1 MKASAD
7 TLGING
13 TFIDPL
19 WRIEVRLTPIEQD
32 LLRSWWVRRLG
43 FINHAGAASATTTQS
58 YTRLEHSL
66 GLLALVSHF
75 TPNDHHAR
83 VAALLHDIGHLPFSH
98 TFEQVAG
105 LDHHVLGTQ
114 RIQDLSAVLERQGLD
129 PQTIIDTIDGTRRSG
144 LRGGTTGLRLDHLDS
159 FIRSGRAHGRT
170 TEPPSTTLRKLRLV
184 DGVVDTDPSTADY
197 LKRLTVAEAQAQA
210 TEPNLVAV
218 AVIRELA
225 SRILDTPAQHQRS
238 DIAAMTDD
246 EFWALLL
253 AHPMTSADAAH
264 FRRAPTAWQIDPA
277 DAPPTGTEAIHVR
290 LRRLYLDLPLTNGHP
305 TPPIDPTTEGLPL
318 VPRTFRIVR
327 QSSPQRPSAWHPGTR

>member
-114 RIQDLSAVLERQGLD
+114 RIQDLSAVLERKDSIPKRSSTPSMAPGAPVCVAAQPD
-129 PQTIIDTIDGTRRSG
+129 CDSIISTPSSG
-144 LRGGTTGLRLDHLDS
+144 AVEHT
-159 FIRSGRAHGRT
+159 A
-170 TEPPSTTLRKLRLV
+170 EPPNR
-184 DGVVDTDPSTADY
+184 
-197 LKRLTVAEAQAQA
+197 
-210 TEPNLVAV
+210 
-218 AVIRELA
+218 
-225 SRILDTPAQHQRS
+225 
-238 DIAAMTDD
+238 
-246 EFWALLL
+246 
-253 AHPMTSADAAH
+253 
-264 FRRAPTAWQIDPA
+264 
-277 DAPPTGTEAIHVR
+277 
-290 LRRLYLDLPLTNGHP
+290 
-305 TPPIDPTTEGLPL
+305 
-318 VPRTFRIVR
+318 
-327 QSSPQRPSAWHPGTR
+327 HPGH